1 MKKNTNNLNLPTT
14 NYLINELNKEK
25 YKLHYRKLLRN
36 TFYTLIITMAI
47 SILITTYIFPILRIH
62 RDSMSLNLK
71 RGDIVISIKQSNYKK
86 DDIIA
91 FYYNNHILIKRIIA
105 TTGEWVNI
113 DESGNVYINDKPI
126 NEEYIEEKT
135 YGEVDIE
142 FPYQVPEGT
151 YFVLGDKRTI
161 SVDSRNSLIGTIPK
175 SDILAKIIFK
185 VWPINHFGITT

>member
-1 MKKNTNNLNLPTT
+1 MKKNTNTLKLPTT

-25 YKLHYRKLLRN
+25 HKLHYRKLLSC
-36 TFYTLIITMAI
+36 TIYALIIVVAI

-62 RDSMSLNLK
+62 KNSMSPNLK
-71 RGDIVISIKQSNYKK
+71 RDDIVISIKQSNYKK
-86 DDIIA
+86 DDTIE
-91 FYYNNHILIKRIIA
+91 FYYNDRILIKRIIE
-105 TTGEWVNI
+105 TSGEWVNI

-126 NEEYIEEKT
+126 NEEYIKEKA

-142 FPYQVPEGT
+142 FPYQVLEGT

-185 VWPINHFGITT
+185 VWPINRIGITT